1 MTLCLCVG
9 RHYNP
14 ITNSCGA
21 NLCTIPLCNAQWKKK
36 GGGGGWKMKKKDLK
50 LDCYL
55 LYMYTN
61 SLFVYPS
68 SFVGKRLTSTKEV
81 NIFLEQVSINIC
93 KILDWDFLFMF
104 LLSWVV
110 WTVQIQK
117 EQLPVAWKNPERS
130 AHKAVKCTLVS
141 KQNTAAPEKK
151 RKITLPK

>member
-1 MTLCLCVG
+1 
-9 RHYNP
+9 
-14 ITNSCGA
+14 
-21 NLCTIPLCNAQWKKK
+21 
-36 GGGGGWKMKKKDLK
+36 MKKKDLK
-50 LDCYL
+50 LDCYI

-110 WTVQIQK
+110 
-117 EQLPVAWKNPERS
+117 
-130 AHKAVKCTLVS
+130 
-141 KQNTAAPEKK
+141 
-151 RKITLPK
+151 